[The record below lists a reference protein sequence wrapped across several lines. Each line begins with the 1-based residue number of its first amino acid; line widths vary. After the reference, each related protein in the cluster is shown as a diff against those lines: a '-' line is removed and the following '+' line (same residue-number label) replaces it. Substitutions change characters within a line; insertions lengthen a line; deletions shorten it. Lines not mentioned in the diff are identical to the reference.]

1 MMERAPGLRVAAVV
15 VRAAEAAE
23 AVEAVASDEDPAEE
37 ERRYN
42 LTFSV
47 NARNILNK
55 VNVATPIGVLSSPNF
70 GQSIAL
76 AGGPFS
82 SAAANRKIELQAM
95 FSF

>member
-1 MMERAPGLRVAAVV
+1 
-15 VRAAEAAE
+15 
-23 AVEAVASDEDPAEE
+23 
-37 ERRYN
+37 

-55 VNVATPIGVLSSPNF
+55 VNAATPNGTLSSPNF
-70 GQSIAL
+70 EQSTAL

-82 SAAANRKIELQAM
+82 SGAANRKIELQAM

>member
-1 MMERAPGLRVAAVV
+1 MGGNP
-15 VRAAEAAE
+15 
-23 AVEAVASDEDPAEE
+23 ASN
-37 ERRYN
+37 RRYS

-47 NARNILNK
+47 NARNVLNK
-55 VNVATPIGVLSSPNF
+55 VNAATTIGALPASISDPSNF
-70 GQSIAL
+70 GKSVAL

>member
-1 MMERAPGLRVAAVV
+1 MGGNP
-15 VRAAEAAE
+15 
-23 AVEAVASDEDPAEE
+23 ASN
-37 ERRYN
+37 RRYS

-55 VNVATPIGVLSSPNF
+55 VNPAAPIGNLSSSDF
-70 GQSIAL
+70 GHSVAL

>member
-1 MMERAPGLRVAAVV
+1 MAPATT
-15 VRAAEAAE
+15 
-23 AVEAVASDEDPAEE
+23 
-37 ERRYN
+37 RRYN

-47 NARNILNK
+47 NARNVLNK
-55 VNVATPIGVLSSPNF
+55 VNAAPPIGVLSSPNF